1 MKINKLYFAFL
12 VLLTATMV
20 ACSEY
25 EDTVEPSPV
34 VAAGNPA
41 VRFYSD
47 NSTLF
52 EFESTDEFSFNL
64 TVVRDNKET
73 AIEVPISEIA
83 DTANIFNVP
92 ETLAFPAGVDTVSL
106 TITLDDNTPLG
117 KTCGLEIQF
126 DEQFTNPYKVEY
138 PYFKLETFIQPPCAE
153 NEVIL
158 NITFDGYASECT
170 WEILDADQEV
180 IESGGPWADGTVSAT
195 SKHCLEDGTYS
206 FKIYDEYGDGLTY
219 PETGAA
225 SLVFDGNEIVH
236 VDGDFGASKSVS
248 FTLGN

>member
-1 MKINKLYFAFL
+1 MNKLYIAFS
-12 VLLTATMV
+12 LLLSVTMM

-25 EDTVEPSPV
+25 EDTVDPSPV
-34 VAAGNPA
+34 VAEGNPA
-41 VRFYSD
+41 VRFYSE
-47 NSTLF
+47 NSMLF
-52 EFESTDEFSFNL
+52 KFEHTDELSLDL
-64 TVVRDNKET
+64 TVIRENKEE
-73 AIEVPISEIA
+73 AIEVPITEVA

-92 ETLAFPAGVDTVSL
+92 ETLTFPAGEDTVSL
-106 TITLDDNTPLG
+106 TITLDDNAPLG
-117 KTCGLEIQF
+117 VTCGLEIQF
-126 DEQFTNPYKVEY
+126 DEQYTNPYKVEY
-138 PYFKLETFIQPPCAE
+138 PYFKLETFIQPPCSE

-170 WEILDADQEV
+170 WEILDADDEV
-180 IESGGPWADGTVSAT
+180 ITSGGPWADGTVSAT
-195 SKHCLEDGTYS
+195 SKHCLEDGTYT

-236 VDGDFGASKSVS
+236 IDGDFGDTGSAS